1 MENTSNITQ
10 IIIDTINTIFSNLFG
25 SIDNSLYTV
34 LDDLTFINSNILQD
48 NHFEKLFGT
57 SISNGILIIAN
68 SLLLG
73 FLLYYGFR
81 YLLSHFTYHPVE
93 SPSNFILKIIIYG
106 IVMNFSFFILEMVLD
121 LNSNISLAIR
131 SLGESLTGK
140 DICFSELIQSMNPNV
155 AIDTNVL
162 DIFSIDGLLKGT
174 LSFSLLSLVLSY
186 AFRYIMVQVFIL
198 LAPFA
203 ILSLSLNTTSWFF
216 KSWAKNLFSLLFIQI
231 IVSLV
236 LLILFSIPYNSGDL
250 FTKIIY
256 LGGIYTLIKANSF
269 VREFIGGISTTIS
282 QNVKNFSLIK

>member
-10 IIIDTINTIFSNLFG
+10 IIIDTINTIFGNLFG

-34 LDDLTFINSNILQD
+34 LDDLTFINSDILQD

-57 SISNGILIIAN
+57 SVSNGILIIAN
-68 SLLLG
+68 SLLFG
-73 FLLYYGFR
+73 FLLYYGLR

-93 SPSNFILKIIIYG
+93 TPGNFVLKLIIYG
-106 IVMNFSFFILEMVLD
+106 IAMNFSFFILEMVLD
-121 LNSNISLAIR
+121 LNSNITLAIR
-131 SLGESLTGK
+131 SLGENLTGK
-140 DICFSELIQSMNPNV
+140 DICFSKLIQSMNPNV
-155 AIDTNVL
+155 AVDTNAL
-162 DIFSIDGLLKGT
+162 DFFTIDGLLKGT

-216 KSWAKNLFSLLFIQI
+216 KSWAKNLFSLLLIQI

-269 VREFIGGISTTIS
+269 VREFVGGISTTIT
-282 QNVKNFSLIK
+282 QNVKNFSLLK

>member
-10 IIIDTINTIFSNLFG
+10 IIIDTINTIFGNLFG

-34 LDDLTFINSNILQD
+34 LDDLTFINSDILQD

-57 SISNGILIIAN
+57 SVSNGILIIAN
-68 SLLLG
+68 SLLFG
-73 FLLYYGFR
+73 FLLYYGLR

-93 SPSNFILKIIIYG
+93 SPGNFVLKLIIYG
-106 IVMNFSFFILEMVLD
+106 IAMNFSFFILEMVLD
-121 LNSNISLAIR
+121 LNSNITLAIR
-131 SLGESLTGK
+131 SLGENLTGK

-155 AIDTNVL
+155 AVDTNVL
-162 DIFSIDGLLKGT
+162 DIFTIDGLLKGT

-216 KSWAKNLFSLLFIQI
+216 KSWAKNLFSLLLIQI
-231 IVSLV
+231 IVALV

-269 VREFIGGISTTIS
+269 VREFVGGISTTIT
-282 QNVKNFSLIK
+282 QNVKNFSLLK

>member
-10 IIIDTINTIFSNLFG
+10 IIIDTINTIFGNLFG
-25 SIDNSLYTV
+25 SIDNSLYTF
-34 LDDLTFINSNILQD
+34 LDDLTFINSDILQD

-57 SISNGILIIAN
+57 SVSNGILIIAN
-68 SLLLG
+68 SLLFG
-73 FLLYYGFR
+73 FLLYYGLR

-93 SPSNFILKIIIYG
+93 SPGNFVLKLIIYG
-106 IVMNFSFFILEMVLD
+106 IAMNFSFFILEMILD
-121 LNSNISLAIR
+121 LNSNITLAIR
-131 SLGESLTGK
+131 SLGENLTGK

-155 AIDTNVL
+155 AVDTNAL
-162 DIFSIDGLLKGT
+162 DIFTIDGLLKGT

-216 KSWAKNLFSLLFIQI
+216 KSWAKNLFSLLLIQI
-231 IVSLV
+231 IVALV

-269 VREFIGGISTTIS
+269 VREFVGGISTTIT
-282 QNVKNFSLIK
+282 QNVKNFSLLK

>member
-10 IIIDTINTIFSNLFG
+10 IIIDTINTIFGNLFG

-34 LDDLTFINSNILQD
+34 LDDLTFINSDILQD

-57 SISNGILIIAN
+57 SVSSGILIIAN

-73 FLLYYGFR
+73 FLLYYGLR

-93 SPSNFILKIIIYG
+93 SPGNFVLKLIIYG
-106 IVMNFSFFILEMVLD
+106 IAMNFSFFILEMVLD
-121 LNSNISLAIR
+121 LNSNITLAIR
-131 SLGESLTGK
+131 SLGENLTGK

-155 AIDTNVL
+155 AVDTNAL
-162 DIFSIDGLLKGT
+162 NIFTVDGLLKGT

-203 ILSLSLNTTSWFF
+203 ILSLSLNNTSWFF
-216 KSWAKNLFSLLFIQI
+216 KSWAKNLFSLLLIQI

-256 LGGIYTLIKANSF
+256 LCGIYTLIKANSF
-269 VREFIGGISTTIS
+269 VREFIGGISTTIT
-282 QNVKNFSLIK
+282 QNVKNFSLLK

>member
-10 IIIDTINTIFSNLFG
+10 IIIDTINTIFGNLFG

-34 LDDLTFINSNILQD
+34 LDDLTFINSDILQD

-57 SISNGILIIAN
+57 SVSNGVLIIAN
-68 SLLLG
+68 SLLFG
-73 FLLYYGFR
+73 FLLYYGLR

-93 SPSNFILKIIIYG
+93 SPGNFVLKLIIYG
-106 IVMNFSFFILEMVLD
+106 IAMNFSFFILEMVLD
-121 LNSNISLAIR
+121 LNSNITLAIR
-131 SLGESLTGK
+131 SLGENLTGK

-155 AIDTNVL
+155 AVDTNAL
-162 DIFSIDGLLKGT
+162 DIFTIDGLLKGT

-216 KSWAKNLFSLLFIQI
+216 KSWAKNLFSLLLIQI
-231 IVSLV
+231 IVALV

-269 VREFIGGISTTIS
+269 VREFVGGISTTIT
-282 QNVKNFSLIK
+282 QNVKNFSLLK